1 MFYSQITKHFK
12 AFHPYK
18 PSQWVFSKD
27 IFLVGEESWW
37 TQFCNLVFPPK
48 EHDIQGETLQV
59 QIKVSELSNSANRAK
74 SSWFWLIAQNC
85 FSIHVLVQIIFCWL
99 QFFTGGAVEAKYIR
113 THWLM
118 VVGVTFC
125 LESADRWTLGNVGTQ
140 MNFCYG
146 ERISSETVCLCT
158 FAKWNW
164 IIPQSLDFSHMVE
177 LLLIWRL
184 NPIEGVVD
192 MILWLHDHCCAEQY
206 FHWFLMKLS
215 VHLDYLGFHCSFS
228 RIGSTI

>member
-1 MFYSQITKHFK
+1 MIFWGKLFK
-12 AFHPYK
+12 FKSRYRNCQLPGFDWLLKIAFR
-18 PSQWVFSKD
+18 SVSLSTLS
-27 IFLVGEESWW
+27 LVGCIW
-37 TQFCNLVFPPK
+37 TFY
-48 EHDIQGETLQV
+48 
-59 QIKVSELSNSANRAK
+59 
-74 SSWFWLIAQNC
+74 
-85 FSIHVLVQIIFCWL
+85 
-99 QFFTGGAVEAKYIR
+99 QFFTGGAVEALYIR

-125 LESADRWTLGNVGTQ
+125 LELADRWTLGNVGTQ

-158 FAKWNW
+158 FAKWNR

-177 LLLIWRL
+177 LLWIWRL

-206 FHWFLMKLS
+206 FHWFLMKCSLEY
-215 VHLDYLGFHCSFS
+215 LDYLGFHCCYPFS